1 MLALRGGHN
10 AGQTRIAGWLTKLGL
25 AAGEE
30 FLAFLIW
37 FADGPP
43 GDPDMS
49 EPTAVPQALRS
60 YQLSDNLAADSG
72 AVFLT
77 GTQALV
83 RLLLMQ
89 KKRDERAG
97 LKTAGFVSGYRGS
110 PLGMVDQQLWKAKKF
125 LAQAQVEFLPAIN
138 EDLAATAVLGTQ
150 RVALDPERR
159 VEGVFA
165 MWYGKGPGVDRS
177 GDALKHGNVYGSS
190 HQGGVLVVCGDD
202 HGCVS
207 SSMPHQSDLAAQA
220 WFMPVLHPG
229 NVAEYLAFGLYGWAL
244 SRFSG
249 NWVAFKA
256 ISEVVESG
264 MTVDLDAVPLQF
276 EHPVDF
282 VPATNLHIRQTDLPS
297 LDLESRLAHKLAAV
311 RAFAKLNSL
320 DKHIVSS
327 PSAQLGIVTVG
338 KAHFD
343 FLEVLR
349 RLDLD
354 PNALAAAGVRV
365 YKVGLVYP
373 LEPTR
378 IAEFAQGLTDL
389 LVIEEKAPVVERQI
403 KEMLFHLPAFQ
414 RPRVVGKTD
423 EHGNALLSEL
433 GELRPSRI
441 MAVVAEWLARLNP
454 ALDRRHL
461 VVDFT
466 APCVLSNA
474 ADATRRLPYFC
485 SGCPHN
491 TSTRL
496 PEGSRALAGIGCHF
510 MANWMERS
518 TSGLVQMGAEGVD
531 WAGMSRFT
539 NAPHVF
545 QNLGDGTY
553 YHSGYLAIRQAIAAK
568 TNITYKILYNDAVA
582 MTGGQPVD
590 GQTSVPQIAR
600 QIEAEGIRRLAIVS
614 DEIDKYDDHRALF
627 PPGTTFHDRLEMDAV
642 QRELREVK
650 GVSALIYDQTC
661 AAEKRRRRKKNPPAG
676 RAAPTKGGAP
686 LGGAGAAGDVGGQP
700 YFADPPRRIFINEAV
715 CEGCGDCGQASNCLS
730 VVPVETDFGRKRAIE
745 QTSCNKDFSCINGF
759 CPSFVSVDGAVLKKA
774 GKAKFSSADIER
786 ELTVIG
792 EPAPWNWTGPFD
804 MLVTGVGGTG
814 VVTVGALIT
823 MAAHLE
829 RKQASVLD
837 FMGFAQKGG
846 SVLSFVRVAPTADL
860 LNQVRIDTQQADVLL
875 ACDLVVGASND
886 ALQTVK
892 PGRTVILANTHEL
905 PTAAFVRNPDATL
918 HAGELLEKMK
928 FAVGVDGQLSTLDA
942 QGIAQRLLGDT
953 MPSNIIMLGA
963 CWQAGLVPVSMP
975 ALMRA
980 IELNNVAVEANKT
993 AFALGRLAY
1002 AAPAAIGRLG
1012 GEQKMLL
1019 NFTSDKLD
1027 GEDGLIARRKRHLTG
1042 YQNAALAAR
1051 YEALVLRVRTAESAL
1066 GGERL
1071 TRAVARY
1078 YAKLL
1083 SYKDEYEVARLY
1095 TDGNFETALK
1105 AQFENWEGLRFHMAP
1120 PLLTKAGSDGRVKKL
1135 VIGGWLW
1142 KGLAVLARFKSL
1154 RGGPLDL
1161 FGYTAERRM
1170 ERQLIADY
1178 EQLIEQLLQG
1188 LQPERLEL
1196 ALQLARL
1203 PERIRGYGHV
1213 KEAHVEQVRQQWQ
1226 QMLVSYQAPVQQPVQ
1241 EAVSA

>member
-1 MLALRGGHN
+1 MNLR
-10 AGQTRIAGWLTKLGL
+10 
-25 AAGEE
+25 
-30 FLAFLIW
+30 
-37 FADGPP
+37 P
-43 GDPDMS
+43 
-49 EPTAVPQALRS
+49 

-89 KKRDERAG
+89 KRLDERAG

-125 LAQAQVEFLPAIN
+125 LEKAQIEFLPAIN

-150 RVALDPERR
+150 RLALDPQRR
-159 VEGVFA
+159 VEGVFG

-190 HQGGVLVVCGDD
+190 PQGGVLVVCGDD

-229 NVAEYLAFGLYGWAL
+229 NVAEYLEFGLYGWAL

-264 MTVDLDAVPLQF
+264 MTVDLDRVPLDF

-282 VPATNLHIRQTDLPS
+282 VPATNLHVRTVDLPS
-297 LDLESRLAHKLAAV
+297 LDLESRLAHKLDAV
-311 RAFAKLNSL
+311 RAFAKLNSV

-327 PSAQLGIVTVG
+327 PAATLGIVTVG
-338 KAHFD
+338 KAHYD
-343 FLEVLR
+343 FMEVLR

-373 LEPTR
+373 LEPSR
-378 IAEFAQGLTDL
+378 MLEFTQGLTDV

-403 KEMLFHLPAFQ
+403 KELIFHRPDFQ
-414 RPRVVGKTD
+414 RPRVVGKRD
-423 EHGNALLSEL
+423 EHEKPLLSEL

-491 TSTRL
+491 TSTKL

-531 WAGMSRFT
+531 WAAMSRFT
-539 NAPHVF
+539 DAPHVF

-600 QIEAEGIRRLAIVS
+600 QVEAEGVKRLCIVS
-614 DEIDKYDDHRALF
+614 DEIEKYDAHRALF
-627 PPGTTFHDRLEMDAV
+627 PPGTTFHDRSELDAV
-642 QRELREVK
+642 QRELREIR
-650 GVSALIYDQTC
+650 GVTALIYDQTC
-661 AAEKRRRRKKNPPAG
+661 AAEKRRRRKKKEFP
-676 RAAPTKGGAP
+676 
-686 LGGAGAAGDVGGQP
+686 
-700 YFADPPRRIFINEAV
+700 DPPRRIFINEAV

-745 QTSCNKDFSCINGF
+745 QSSCNKDFSCVNGF
-759 CPSFVSVDGAVLKKA
+759 CPSFVSVDGAVLKKKVGA
-774 GKAKFSSADIER
+774 SFSAADIER
-786 ELTVIG
+786 EIAAIQ
-792 EPAPWNWTGPFD
+792 APDAWDWTGPFD

-829 RKQASVLD
+829 HKHASVLD

-846 SVLSFVRVAPTADL
+846 AVLSFVRVAPTPDL

-905 PTAAFVRNPDATL
+905 PTAAFVRNPDASL
-918 HAGELLEKMK
+918 HASELLEKMK
-928 FAVGVDGQLSTLDA
+928 FAVGPNGRLSTLDA

-963 CWQAGLVPVSMP
+963 CWQAGLVPVSFA

-1002 AAPAAIGRLG
+1002 AAPQAIARLG
-1012 GEQKMLL
+1012 GETKVQLFL
-1019 NFTSDKLD
+1019 SNDRLD
-1027 GEDGLIARRKRHLTG
+1027 GDDGLIARRVRFLTD
-1042 YQNAALAAR
+1042 YQDAAYAER
-1051 YEALVLRVRTAESAL
+1051 YRQLVQKVRDAEAKL
-1066 GGERL
+1066 GQGERL
-1071 TRAVARY
+1071 TKAVARY

-1083 SYKDEYEVARLY
+1083 AVKDEYEVARLY
-1095 TDGNFETALK
+1095 TNGDFEAALK
-1105 AQFENWEGLRFHMAP
+1105 NQFEHWDGLRFHMAP
-1120 PLLTKAGSDGRVKKL
+1120 PLMSKPGPDGRAKKM
-1135 VIGGWLW
+1135 VFGGWMW
-1142 KGLAVLARFKSL
+1142 KSLKLLAKFKGL
-1154 RGGPLDL
+1154 RGGPLDV
-1161 FGYTAERRM
+1161 FGYHAERRI

-1178 EQLIEQLLQG
+1178 ETLVDELLRE
-1188 LQPERLEL
+1188 LSADKLEL
-1196 ALQLARL
+1196 AVQLARL

-1213 KEAHVEQVRQQWQ
+1213 KLANLAAVRQQWTE
-1226 QMLVSYQAPVQQPVQ
+1226 MLARYRAPARQAEPLPTP
-1241 EAVSA
+1241 

>member
-1 MLALRGGHN
+1 MNLR
-10 AGQTRIAGWLTKLGL
+10 
-25 AAGEE
+25 
-30 FLAFLIW
+30 
-37 FADGPP
+37 P
-43 GDPDMS
+43 
-49 EPTAVPQALRS
+49 

-89 KKRDERAG
+89 KRLDERAG

-125 LAQAQVEFLPAIN
+125 LEKAQIEFLPAIN

-150 RVALDPERR
+150 RLALDPQRR
-159 VEGVFA
+159 VEGVFG

-190 HQGGVLVVCGDD
+190 PQGGVLVVCGDD

-229 NVAEYLAFGLYGWAL
+229 NVAEYLEFGLYGWAL

-264 MTVDLDAVPLQF
+264 MTVDLDRVPLDF

-282 VPATNLHIRQTDLPS
+282 TPATNLHIRSVDLPS
-297 LDLESRLAHKLAAV
+297 LDLESRLAHKLDAV
-311 RAFAKLNSL
+311 RAFATLNSV

-327 PSAQLGIVTVG
+327 PAATLGIVTVG
-338 KAHFD
+338 KAHYD
-343 FLEVLR
+343 FMEVLR

-378 IAEFAQGLTDL
+378 MLAFAQGLTDL

-403 KEMLFHLPAFQ
+403 KDLLFHQPSFQ
-414 RPRVVGKTD
+414 RPRVVGKRD
-423 EHGNALLSEL
+423 EHEKPLLSEL

-491 TSTRL
+491 TSTKL

-531 WAGMSRFT
+531 WAAMSRFT
-539 NAPHVF
+539 DAPHVF

-553 YHSGYLAIRQAIAAK
+553 YHSGYLAIRQAIAARA
-568 TNITYKILYNDAVA
+568 NITYKILYNDAVA

-600 QIEAEGIRRLAIVS
+600 QIEAEGVKRLCIVS
-614 DEIDKYDDHRALF
+614 DEIDKYDEHRALF
-627 PPGTTFHDRLEMDAV
+627 PPGTSFHDRSELDAV
-642 QRELREVK
+642 QRELREIK
-650 GVSALIYDQTC
+650 GVTALIYDQTC
-661 AAEKRRRRKKNPPAG
+661 AAEKRRRRKKKEFP
-676 RAAPTKGGAP
+676 
-686 LGGAGAAGDVGGQP
+686 
-700 YFADPPRRIFINEAV
+700 DPPRRIFINESV

-730 VVPVETDFGRKRAIE
+730 VIPVETDFGRKRAIE
-745 QTSCNKDFSCINGF
+745 QSSCNKDFSCVNGF
-759 CPSFVSVDGAVLKKA
+759 CPSFVSVDGAVLKKKA
-774 GKAKFSSADIER
+774 GASFTAADVER
-786 ELTVIG
+786 EIAAIG
-792 EPAPWNWTGPFD
+792 EPAAWTWTGPFD

-829 RKQASVLD
+829 HKQASVLD

-846 SVLSFVRVAPTADL
+846 AVLSFVRVAPTADL

-905 PTAAFVRNPDATL
+905 PTAAFVRNPDASL

-928 FAVGVDGQLSTLDA
+928 FAVGKDGKLSTLDA

-963 CWQAGLVPVSMP
+963 CWQAGLVPVSFA

-980 IELNNVAVEANKT
+980 IELNNVAVDANKT

-1002 AAPAAIGRLG
+1002 AAPQAIARLG
-1012 GEQKMLL
+1012 GEAKVQLFL
-1019 NFTSDKLD
+1019 SNDKLD
-1027 GEDGLIARRKRHLTG
+1027 GDDGLIARRVRFLTD
-1042 YQNAALAAR
+1042 YQDAAYAER
-1051 YEALVLRVRTAESAL
+1051 YRALVQTVRDAEAKL
-1066 GGERL
+1066 GQGERL
-1071 TRAVARY
+1071 TKAVARY

-1083 SYKDEYEVARLY
+1083 AIKDEYEVARLY
-1095 TDGNFETALK
+1095 TNGDFESALRNQFET
-1105 AQFENWEGLRFHMAP
+1105 WDGLRFHMAP
-1120 PLLTKAGSDGRVKKL
+1120 PLMSKPGPDGRASKMVF
-1135 VIGGWLW
+1135 GGWMW
-1142 KGLAVLARFKSL
+1142 KTLRVLARFKGL
-1154 RGGPLDL
+1154 RGGPLDV
-1161 FGYTAERRM
+1161 FGYHEERRL

-1178 EQLIEQLLQG
+1178 EALVGELIGSLSADK
-1188 LQPERLEL
+1188 LEL

-1213 KEAHVEQVRQQWQ
+1213 KQANVAAVRRQWEEMLSRYRQPQVEA
-1226 QMLVSYQAPVQQPVQ
+1226 
-1241 EAVSA
+1241 AVTA